1 VETWDEVVAFRQT
14 LCSTH
19 HRRVLMHLVHG
30 DHPSSI
36 ASALGLPASTVR
48 RMIRALWKRYQRFR
62 ER

>member
-48 RMIRALWKRYQRFR
+48 RMIRAL
-62 ER
+62 